1 MEIQKWFSSC
11 WTSFLACFKKPNQ
24 PGRENRGEDKPSIV
38 IQNVGAGQESRATF
52 SRRALP
58 PLPANKLGVYY
69 VAQYDYAARTGEDLS
84 FNAGDTLEALDKS
97 NGDWWLAQ
105 ALTGVSANRR
115 GYIPANYVEPV
126 ESIHSEP

>member
-11 WTSFLACFKKPNQ
+11 WASFLACFKKPNNQ
-24 PGRENRGEDKPSIV
+24 ENRREDKPSIV
-38 IQNVGAGQESRATF
+38 IQNVVPGQESRATF

-58 PLPANKLGVYY
+58 PLPANRPGVYY
-69 VAQYDYAARTGEDLS
+69 VAQYNYTARTEEDLS

-105 ALTGVSANRR
+105 ALTGVSANKC

>member
-1 MEIQKWFSSC
+1 MEIQCLSSC
-11 WTSFLACFKKPNQ
+11 WASFLACFKGPDQRAK
-24 PGRENRGEDKPSIV
+24 ENRSEDKPSIV
-38 IQNVGAGQESRATF
+38 IQNAGAVQESRATF
-52 SRRALP
+52 SKRTLP
-58 PLPANKLGVYY
+58 PLPANRPGVYY
-69 VAQYDYAARTGEDLS
+69 VAQYDYTARTGEDLS

-105 ALTGVSANRR
+105 ALTGVSAHKR